1 MTLKAND
8 RRPGVTLTFIV
19 TIDPVKDLRLLGLL
33 VHSLNLQT
41 CQAFD
46 VVFYNQTLLSEDDIL
61 SRLSVQPR
69 FPYRFFG
76 IDRDDFCGGYPM
88 WDLYAFHAMLLDR
101 HLLNDY
107 FMALHIEEF
116 PEVDYVEHA
125 LSVLEANRFDIMLGN
140 LTRTHLSYDTAR
152 PVLEASTTAAFNRC
166 LEQAGV
172 TRARHWGYPPRGPQ
186 ARRWRGLPANL
197 TKLLLFRF
205 RARLRPTAAG
215 YVMMRRYVAEDL
227 YFMKRAFAERYN
239 WFLRGHRMYFEDI
252 HICEQEGVCELGRE
266 LKRITRFPVYFNRRR
281 IYHVQHA
288 RRYYQLVD
296 EGFTSAM
303 LERRVDDPIL
313 GALQEAIRMHRSGQL
328 SLQQALKY
336 TRQNPKR
343 TGTQDL
349 NYAYHMLYL
358 RDAGPGS
365 AVEPRA
371 EGSERR
377 W

>member
-1 MTLKAND
+1 V
-8 RRPGVTLTFIV
+8 RITFVV
-19 TIDPVKDLRLLGLL
+19 TIDPVKDLHLLSLL

-61 SRLSVQPR
+61 SRLSVRPR
-69 FPYRFFG
+69 FPHRFFG
-76 IDRDDFCGGYPM
+76 IDREDFCGDYPM
-88 WDLYAFHAMLLDR
+88 WDLYGLHATLLER
-101 HLLNDY
+101 RLLNDY

-116 PEVDYVEHA
+116 PDVDYVEHA
-125 LSVLEANRFDIMLGN
+125 LRVLEANRFDIMFGN
-140 LTRTHLSYDTAR
+140 MTRTHLTYDTAR
-152 PVLEASTTAAFNRC
+152 PILDASTGVAFDRC
-166 LEQAGV
+166 LERAGV
-172 TRARHWGYPPRGPQ
+172 THARHWGYPPNGPVAKSWSELQ
-186 ARRWRGLPANL
+186 LNL

-205 RARLRPTAAG
+205 RSRLRPTAAG
-215 YVMMRRYVAEDL
+215 YVVMRRYLAEDV

-266 LKRITRFPVYFNRRR
+266 LERITRFPVYFNRRR
-281 IYHVQHA
+281 IYHMQHG

-303 LERRVDDPIL
+303 LKRRVDDPIL
-313 GALQEAIRMHRSGQL
+313 VALQEAIRMYASGQL
-328 SLQQALKY
+328 SLERALKY

-349 NYAYHMLYL
+349 NYAYHMMYL
-358 RDAGPGS
+358 RDGNPESVPEDAG
-365 AVEPRA
+365 
-371 EGSERR
+371 RR
-377 W
+377 P

>member
-1 MTLKAND
+1 MKI
-8 RRPGVTLTFIV
+8 TFVV

-46 VVFYNQTLLSEDDIL
+46 VVFYNQTLLSEDDIF

-76 IDRDDFCGGYPM
+76 IERGDFCGNYPM
-88 WDLYAFHAMLLDR
+88 WDLYAFHATLLER
-101 HLLNDY
+101 GLLNDY

-116 PEVDYVEHA
+116 PDAGYVEHA
-125 LSVLEANRFDIMLGN
+125 LSVLERNRFDIMFGN
-140 LTRTHLSYDTAR
+140 MTSTRLTYDTAR
-152 PVLEASTTAAFNRC
+152 PLLDLSTGSAFDRSLER
-166 LEQAGV
+166 AGV
-172 TRARHWGYPPRGPQ
+172 TRARHWGYPPHGPVAKSWSELQ
-186 ARRWRGLPANL
+186 INL

-205 RARLRPTAAG
+205 RSRLRPTAAG
-215 YVMMRRYVAEDL
+215 YVVMRRYVAEDL
-227 YFMKRAFAERYN
+227 YFMKRDFAERYN

-266 LKRITRFPVYFNRRR
+266 LRRITTFPVYFNRRR

-288 RRYYQLVD
+288 RHYYQLVD

-303 LERRVDDPIL
+303 LERRADDPIL
-313 GALQEAIRMHRSGQL
+313 VALQEAIRMYRSGEL
-328 SLQQALKY
+328 SLTQALTY

-358 RDAGPGS
+358 RDGGHGPVAEDAGHTP
-365 AVEPRA
+365 
-371 EGSERR
+371 
-377 W
+377 